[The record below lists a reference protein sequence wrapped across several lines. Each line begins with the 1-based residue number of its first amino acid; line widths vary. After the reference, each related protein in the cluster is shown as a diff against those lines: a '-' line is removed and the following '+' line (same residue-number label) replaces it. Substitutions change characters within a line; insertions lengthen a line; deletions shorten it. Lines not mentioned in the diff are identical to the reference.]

1 MPISADYA
9 RPVQVN
15 GFACY
20 NCTDVANA
28 KKHIDPAHPQSG
40 PYDINAA
47 QDPTRSAQAT
57 SGSPPTGKAAPTL
70 LSVTGSLRDATA

>member
-1 MPISADYA
+1 MSASADYA

-15 GFACY
+15 GFACH

-47 QDPTRSAQAT
+47 QDPTRSAQPSSA
-57 SGSPPTGKAAPTL
+57 SLPTGKASPPL
-70 LSVTGSLRDATA
+70 LSVTGSLYDATA